1 MRLEP
6 DVEFN
11 TKSGGCEDMNTAQ
24 VIPFQKPPQPKQEAG
39 KSMYSDKFVQG
50 YVMSSRLYRKEV
62 WPFLSDAARN
72 VYEQLENWINGQLK
86 ETDHISHRQIQGG
99 ELKGSNKLS
108 SATVS
113 SGLKELIWFEVVTVI
128 EKNNRIGNKY
138 QINEVSLVE
147 YFEQF
152 SALEIKALRFSN
164 ESASISEALQLVKR
178 QPISNESASASGS
191 GASIDIPLDSL
202 DIKKRTS
209 LVDNSET
216 EIFSDSVEYHE
227 DNKNLYS
234 LRELAAVYTIQTD
247 LADQAKRIN
256 PKLDDAKILSEL
268 KNFAQWSTSRE
279 KTTAQGW
286 MNYWIYRIQKLST
299 TKAKSS
305 KPKSKGLSD
314 AQLNYFASELC
325 NHHDFRSKHSNIGE
339 SQKAFESRIN
349 TNIRKPE
356 YADTYGPYLHELG
369 FVVDLGASL

>member
-1 MRLEP
+1 MEP
-6 DVEFN
+6 DDEFN

-72 VYEQLENWINGQLK
+72 VYAELENRINGHNKESDFVSYSQL
-86 ETDHISHRQIQGG
+86 QGDCDLEG
-99 ELKGSNKLS
+99 ARLMSRP
-108 SATVS
+108 TVS
-113 SGLKELIWFEVVTVI
+113 KALKELIQLGVITVISGGKQGTKSYRINDISLKDRFINNTSVVSKPVKLVNQDRFSDNTETSVVTTHTI
-128 EKNNRIGNKY
+128 DNKN
-138 QINEVSLVE
+138 L
-147 YFEQF
+147 
-152 SALEIKALRFSN
+152 
-164 ESASISEALQLVKR
+164 
-178 QPISNESASASGS
+178 
-191 GASIDIPLDSL
+191 L

-209 LVDNSET
+209 SVDNSET

-234 LRELAAVYTIQTD
+234 LRELAGVYTIQTD

-314 AQLNYFASELC
+314 AQVNYFVSELC
-325 NHHDFRSKHSNIGE
+325 NYQSFKSKHSNIGE
-339 SQKAFESRIN
+339 SQKAFETRISS
-349 TNIRKPE
+349 NIRKPE
-356 YADTYGPYLHELG
+356 YAYTYGPYLHELG

>member
-6 DVEFN
+6 DDEFN

-138 QINEVSLVE
+138 RINEVSLVE

-202 DIKKRTS
+202 EFKKRTS

-227 DNKNLYS
+227 DNKNLYN
-234 LRELAAVYTIQTD
+234 LRELAGVYTIQTD

-305 KPKSKGLSD
+305 KPKIKGLSD

-325 NHHDFRSKHSNIGE
+325 NHHDFRSKHSNVGE
-339 SQKAFESRIN
+339 SQKAFETRISS
-349 TNIRKPE
+349 NIRKPE
-356 YADTYGPYLHELG
+356 YAEKYGPYLHELG

>member
-1 MRLEP
+1 
-6 DVEFN
+6 
-11 TKSGGCEDMNTAQ
+11 MNTAQ

-72 VYEQLENWINGQLK
+72 VYAELENRINGHNKESDFVSWTQL
-86 ETDHISHRQIQGG
+86 QGG
-99 ELKGSNKLS
+99 DIKNSRKMSLSTVKVGLAMLLANKVVS
-108 SATVS
+108 IIAT
-113 SGLKELIWFEVVTVI
+113 GKQGI
-128 EKNNRIGNKY
+128 KKY
-138 QINEVSLVE
+138 RLNEISLVDKKVIKPTE
-147 YFEQF
+147 KESSNYFGNSSTSET
-152 SALEIKALRFSN
+152 AVLRKPKQTTT
-164 ESASISEALQLVKR
+164 ETEVPTTSET
-178 QPISNESASASGS
+178 EDT
-191 GASIDIPLDSL
+191 IDIPLDSL
-202 DIKKRTS
+202 EFKKRTS
-209 LVDNSET
+209 SVDNSET

-234 LRELAAVYTIQTD
+234 LRELAGVYTIQTD

-256 PKLDDAKILSEL
+256 PKLDDSKILSEL

-286 MNYWIYRIQKLST
+286 MNYWIYRIQKLSA

-314 AQLNYFASELC
+314 AQVNYFASELC
-325 NHHDFRSKHSNIGE
+325 NYQSFKSKHSHIGE
-339 SQKAFESRIN
+339 SQKAFETRISS
-349 TNIRKPE
+349 NIRKPE
-356 YADTYGPYLHELG
+356 YAEKYGPYLHELG

>member
-6 DVEFN
+6 DDEFN

-72 VYEQLENWINGQLK
+72 VYAELENRINGHNKESDFVSYSQL
-86 ETDHISHRQIQGG
+86 QGG
-99 ELKGSNKLS
+99 ELEGSRKLS
-108 SATVS
+108 SKTVTN
-113 SGLKELIWFEVVTVI
+113 GVKELIKLGVISVI
-128 EKNNRIGNKY
+128 EAGKQGVKKYRLNDISLANHFTKESTLPSKAVKESTSLGKVDRIPKESETTSLGKVTIDNKN
-138 QINEVSLVE
+138 L
-147 YFEQF
+147 
-152 SALEIKALRFSN
+152 
-164 ESASISEALQLVKR
+164 
-178 QPISNESASASGS
+178 
-191 GASIDIPLDSL
+191 L

-216 EIFSDSVEYHE
+216 EIFSDSVEYHG

-234 LRELAAVYTIQTD
+234 LRELAGVYTIQTD

-256 PKLDDAKILSEL
+256 PKLDDSKILSEL

-314 AQLNYFASELC
+314 AQVNYFVSELC
-325 NHHDFRSKHSNIGE
+325 NYQSFKSKHSNIGE
-339 SQKAFESRIN
+339 SQKAFETRISS
-349 TNIRKPE
+349 NIRKPE

>member
-1 MRLEP
+1 MEP
-6 DVEFN
+6 DDEFN
-11 TKSGGCEDMNTAQ
+11 TKGGGCEDMNTAQ

-72 VYEQLENWINGQLK
+72 VYAELENRINGHNKESDFVSYSQL
-86 ETDHISHRQIQGG
+86 QGG
-99 ELKGSNKLS
+99 ELEGSRKLS
-108 SATVS
+108 SRTVTI
-113 SGLKELIWFEVVTVI
+113 GVKELLDLGVIKVVESGKQGV
-128 EKNNRIGNKY
+128 KKY
-138 QINEVSLVE
+138 QINDISLVNHFTKE
-147 YFEQF
+147 STLQ
-152 SALEIKALRFSN
+152 SKAVK
-164 ESASISEALQLVKR
+164 ESTLISKADHFTK
-178 QPISNESASASGS
+178 ESKTTLPSKDT
-191 GASIDIPLDSL
+191 IDNKNLL

-209 LVDNSET
+209 SVDNSET

-234 LRELAAVYTIQTD
+234 LRELAGVYTIQTD

-314 AQLNYFASELC
+314 AQVNYFVSELC
-325 NHHDFRSKHSNIGE
+325 NYQSFKSKHSNVGE
-339 SQKAFESRIN
+339 SQKAFETRISS
-349 TNIRKPE
+349 NIRKPE
-356 YADTYGPYLHELG
+356 YAEKYGPYLHELG

>member
-6 DVEFN
+6 DDEFN

-138 QINEVSLVE
+138 RINEVSLVE

-202 DIKKRTS
+202 EFKKRTFS
-209 LVDNSET
+209 VDNSET

-234 LRELAAVYTIQTD
+234 LRELAGVYTLQTD

-286 MNYWIYRIQKLST
+286 MNYWIYRIQKLSA

-314 AQLNYFASELC
+314 AQVNYFVSELC
-325 NHHDFRSKHSNIGE
+325 NYQSFKSKHSHIGE
-339 SQKAFESRIN
+339 SQKAFETRICS
-349 TNIRKPE
+349 NIRKPE